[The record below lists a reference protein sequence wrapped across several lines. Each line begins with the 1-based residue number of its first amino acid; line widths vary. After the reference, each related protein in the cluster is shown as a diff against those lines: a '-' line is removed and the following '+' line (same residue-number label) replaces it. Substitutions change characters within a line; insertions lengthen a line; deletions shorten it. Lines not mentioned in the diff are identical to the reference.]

1 MKKLNAEIISKSRI
15 QWINE
20 VRNIAAKFIYK
31 FNQCIMLKRK
41 DLKLL
46 KKARLV
52 KGINNGSIPKIKNFR
67 TLR

>member
-20 VRNIAAKFIYK
+20 VRNIAKFIYK

-41 DLKLL
+41 RFKVI
-46 KKARLV
+46 KK
-52 KGINNGSIPKIKNFR
+52 KQD
-67 TLR
+67 

>member
-1 MKKLNAEIISKSRI
+1 
-15 QWINE
+15 
-20 VRNIAAKFIYK
+20 
-31 FNQCIMLKRK
+31 MLKRK
-41 DLKLL
+41 RFKVIK

>member
-20 VRNIAAKFIYK
+20 VRNIAKFIYK
-31 FNQCIMLKRK
+31 FNQCIMLKEK

-46 KKARLV
+46 RK
-52 KGINNGSIPKIKNFR
+52 SKIS
-67 TLR
+67 

>member
-31 FNQCIMLKRK
+31 FNQCIMLKEK

-46 KKARLV
+46 RK
-52 KGINNGSIPKIKNFR
+52 SKIS
-67 TLR
+67 